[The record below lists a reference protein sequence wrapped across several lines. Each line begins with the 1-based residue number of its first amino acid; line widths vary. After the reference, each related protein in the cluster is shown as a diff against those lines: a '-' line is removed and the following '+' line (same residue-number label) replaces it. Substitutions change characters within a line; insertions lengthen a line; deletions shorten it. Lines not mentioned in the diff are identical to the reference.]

1 MKKLFTSLSLFF
13 AISLS
18 SSVNAQGW
26 PKDYGGVMLQGFYW
40 DSFSDSQW
48 SYLEEQADDISKYFS
63 LVWIPQ
69 SGNCNSTYNQMGYMP
84 VYYFD
89 HNSSF
94 GTEAQLRSM
103 IKAYN
108 DRGTGII
115 ADVVINHRNNLGVG
129 GSWVDYPAETYKGE
143 TYQMLSTDIV
153 KNDDGNKTLDWATK
167 NGYSLSDNNDT
178 GEGWDGCRDL
188 DHKSENVNKVIKAY
202 LDYLINDLGY
212 TGFRYDMVKGYSAS
226 FTADYN
232 TAAKPQFSVGE
243 YWDSSS
249 NIKKWI
255 DGTKVNDVPASGAFD
270 FQFRYRV
277 RDAAASN
284 DWTKLAGNTNDQ
296 AGYPLIYQEGYSQY
310 AITFVENH
318 DTQYRSASEPLDPLK
333 GDTLAANAYMLA
345 MPGTPCVFY
354 KHWLTQKK
362 ALKLMISA
370 RQQAGITNTSS
381 YEVSKKY
388 STAYAVTVNGTKG
401 KLICVV
407 GSNSQTFDCPEGFTE
422 ILSGKAYRYL
432 IEDKALEGWNDVVTR
447 IEAEEDKSDF
457 KPYSATVY
465 VKADFNPVYF
475 YIWDSNNNT
484 QLNGNWPGKRI
495 DNVEACKTVIDGETW
510 YFQTVEIPSA
520 DYYFNF
526 IVNQGNNKPQ
536 TSDIAHLT
544 SDKYFVAT
552 ISGSKITYTDVT
564 SDHTT
569 GIGSVPADQ
578 LPSVANI
585 YTIDGR
591 MIRKGAEIGKAFSE
605 LPKGIY
611 IINGK
616 TVLVGISY
624 DK

>member
-1 MKKLFTSLSLFF
+1 MKKTFTTLSLLL
-13 AISLS
+13 ALGLS
-18 SSVNAQGW
+18 STSVNAQGW

-40 DSFSDSQW
+40 DSFADSQW
-48 SYLEEQADDISKYFS
+48 SYLEEQADDISRYFS

-69 SGNCNSTYNQMGYMP
+69 SGNCNSSYNQMGYMP

-103 IKAYN
+103 IKAYS

-115 ADVVINHRNNLGVG
+115 ADVVINHRNNLGVD

-167 NGYSLSDNNDT
+167 NGLSLSQNNDT

-249 NIKKWI
+249 NIKRWI
-255 DGTKVNDVPASGAFD
+255 DGTKVDDVPASGAFD

-284 DWTKLAGNTNDQ
+284 DWSKLAGSTSDQ
-296 AGYPLIYQEGYSQY
+296 AGYPLIYQDGYSQY

-388 STAYAVTVNGTKG
+388 STAYAVTVTGTKG

-432 IEDKALEGWNDVVTR
+432 LENTALEGWNDVVTR

-457 KPYSATVY
+457 KPYTATVY
-465 VKADFNPVYF
+465 VKADFTPVYF

-484 QLNGNWPGKRI
+484 QLNGNWPGKRV
-495 DNVEACKTVIDGETW
+495 DNVEACKTTIDGETW
-510 YFQTVEIPSA
+510 YFQSVEIPSA

-544 SDKYFVAT
+544 TDKYFLAA
-552 ISGSKITYTDVT
+552 ISGSKVSYQDVT
-564 SDHTT
+564 SEHTT
-569 GIGSVPADQ
+569 AIDAIPSDQ
-578 LPSVANI
+578 IPSLSDI
-585 YTIDGR
+585 YTVDGR
-591 MIRKGAEIGKAFSE
+591 MIRRGAEASKAFSD

-616 TVLVGISY
+616 KVV
-624 DK
+624 K

>member
-1 MKKLFTSLSLFF
+1 
-13 AISLS
+13 
-18 SSVNAQGW
+18 
-26 PKDYGGVMLQGFYW
+26 MLQGFYW
-40 DSFSDSQW
+40 DSFADSQW

-69 SGNCNSTYNQMGYMP
+69 SGNCNSSYNQMGYMP

-103 IKAYN
+103 IKAYS

-115 ADVVINHRNNLGVG
+115 ADVVINHRNNLGVD

-153 KNDDGNKTLDWATK
+153 KNDDGNKTLEWATK
-167 NGYSLSDNNDT
+167 NGLSLSENNDT

-249 NIKKWI
+249 NIKRWI
-255 DGTKVNDVPASGAFD
+255 DGTKVDDVPASGAFD

-284 DWTKLAGNTNDQ
+284 DWTKLAGSTSDQ
-296 AGYPLIYQEGYSQY
+296 AGYPLIYQDGYSQY

-388 STAYAVTVNGTKG
+388 STAYAVTVTGTKG

-407 GSNSQTFDCPEGFTE
+407 GTNSQTFNCPEGFTE

-432 IEDKALEGWNDVVTR
+432 LENTALEGWNDVVTR

-457 KPYSATVY
+457 KPYTATVY
-465 VKADFNPVYF
+465 VKADFTPVYF
-475 YIWDSNNNT
+475 YVWDSNNNT
-484 QLNGNWPGKRI
+484 QLNGNWPGKRV
-495 DNVEACKTVIDGETW
+495 DNVEACKTTIDGETW

-536 TSDIAHLT
+536 TSDIAHLS
-544 SDKYFVAT
+544 SDKYFVTT
-552 ISGSKITYTDVT
+552 ISGSKLSYTDVT

-569 GIGSVPADQ
+569 GIGSVPVDQ

-591 MIRKGAEIGKAFSE
+591 MIRKGAETGKAFSD

-616 TVLVGISY
+616 TVV
-624 DK
+624 K

>member
-1 MKKLFTSLSLFF
+1 MKKTFTTLSLLL
-13 AISLS
+13 ALGLS
-18 SSVNAQGW
+18 STSANAQGW

-40 DSFSDSQW
+40 DSFADSQW

-69 SGNCNSTYNQMGYMP
+69 SGNCNSSYNQMGYMP

-103 IKAYN
+103 IKAYS

-115 ADVVINHRNNLGVG
+115 ADVVINHRNNLGVD

-153 KNDDGNKTLDWATK
+153 KNDDGNKTLEWATK
-167 NGYSLSDNNDT
+167 NGLSLSENNDT

-249 NIKKWI
+249 NIKRWI
-255 DGTKVNDVPASGAFD
+255 DGTKVDDVPASGAFD

-284 DWTKLAGNTNDQ
+284 DWSKLAGSTNDQ

-388 STAYAVTVNGTKG
+388 STAYAVTVTGTKG

-432 IEDKALEGWNDVVTR
+432 LENTALEGWNDVVTR

-457 KPYSATVY
+457 KPYTATVY
-465 VKADFNPVYF
+465 VKADFTPVYF

-484 QLNGNWPGKRI
+484 QLNGNWPGKRV
-495 DNVEACKTVIDGETW
+495 DNVEACKTTIDGETW
-510 YFQTVEIPSA
+510 YFQSVEIPSA

-526 IVNQGNNKPQ
+526 IINQGNNKPQ

-544 SDKYFVAT
+544 TDKYYLAA
-552 ISGSKITYTDVT
+552 ISGSKVSYQDVT
-564 SDHTT
+564 SEHTT
-569 GIGSVPADQ
+569 AIDAIPSDQ
-578 LPSVANI
+578 IPSLSDI

-591 MIRKGAEIGKAFSE
+591 MIRRGAEAGKAFSD

-616 TVLVGISY
+616 KVV
-624 DK
+624 K

>member
-1 MKKLFTSLSLFF
+1 MKKTFTTLSLLL
-13 AISLS
+13 ALGLS
-18 SSVNAQGW
+18 STSANAQGW

-40 DSFSDSQW
+40 DSFADSQW

-69 SGNCNSTYNQMGYMP
+69 SGNCNSSYNQMGYMP

-103 IKAYN
+103 IKAYS

-115 ADVVINHRNNLGVG
+115 ADVVINHRNNLGVD

-167 NGYSLSDNNDT
+167 NGLSLSENNDT

-249 NIKKWI
+249 NIKRWI
-255 DGTKVNDVPASGAFD
+255 DGTKVDDVPASGAFD

-284 DWTKLAGNTNDQ
+284 DWTKLAGSTSDQ
-296 AGYPLIYQEGYSQY
+296 AGYPLIYQDGYSQY

-388 STAYAVTVNGTKG
+388 STAYAVTVTGTKG

-432 IEDKALEGWNDVVTR
+432 LENTALEGWNDVVTR

-457 KPYSATVY
+457 KPYTATVY
-465 VKADFNPVYF
+465 VKADFTPVYF

-484 QLNGNWPGKRI
+484 QLNGNWPGKRV
-495 DNVEACKTVIDGETW
+495 DNVEACKTTIDGETW
-510 YFQTVEIPSA
+510 YFQSVDIPSA

-536 TSDIAHLT
+536 TSDIAHLS
-544 SDKYFVAT
+544 SDKYFVTT
-552 ISGSKITYTDVT
+552 ISGSKISYTDVT

-569 GIGSVPADQ
+569 GIDSVHADQ
-578 LPSVANI
+578 YSGVANI

-591 MIRKGAEIGKAFSE
+591 MIRKGAETGKAFSD

-616 TVLVGISY
+616 TVV
-624 DK
+624 K

>member
-1 MKKLFTSLSLFF
+1 MKKTFTTLSLLL
-13 AISLS
+13 ALGLS
-18 SSVNAQGW
+18 STSVNAQGW

-40 DSFSDSQW
+40 DSFADSQW
-48 SYLEEQADDISKYFS
+48 SYLEEQADDISRYFS

-69 SGNCNSTYNQMGYMP
+69 SGNCNSSYNQMGYMP

-103 IKAYN
+103 IKAYS

-115 ADVVINHRNNLGVG
+115 ADVVINHRNNLGVD

-167 NGYSLSDNNDT
+167 NGLSLSENNDT

-249 NIKKWI
+249 NIKRWI
-255 DGTKVNDVPASGAFD
+255 DGTKVDDVPASGAFD

-284 DWTKLAGNTNDQ
+284 DWSKLAGSTSDQ
-296 AGYPLIYQEGYSQY
+296 AGYPLIYQDGYSQY

-388 STAYAVTVNGTKG
+388 STAYAVTVTGTKG

-422 ILSGKAYRYL
+422 ILSGRAYRYL
-432 IEDKALEGWNDVVTR
+432 LENTALDGWNDVVTR

-457 KPYSATVY
+457 KPYTATVY
-465 VKADFNPVYF
+465 VKADFTPVYF

-484 QLNGNWPGKRI
+484 QLNGNWPGKRV
-495 DNVEACKTVIDGETW
+495 DNVEACKTTIGGETW
-510 YFQTVEIPSA
+510 YFQSVEIPSA

-526 IVNQGNNKPQ
+526 IINQGNNKPQ

-544 SDKYFVAT
+544 TDKYFLAA
-552 ISGSKITYTDVT
+552 ISGSKVSYQDVT
-564 SDHTT
+564 SEHTT
-569 GIGSVPADQ
+569 AIDAI
-578 LPSVANI
+578 PSDRIPGVSDI

-591 MIRKGAEIGKAFSE
+591 MIRRGAEASKAFSD

-616 TVLVGISY
+616 KVV
-624 DK
+624 K

>member
-1 MKKLFTSLSLFF
+1 MKKTFTTLSFLL
-13 AISLS
+13 ALGLS
-18 SSVNAQGW
+18 STSANAQGW

-40 DSFSDSQW
+40 DSFADSQW

-69 SGNCNSTYNQMGYMP
+69 SGNCNSSYNQMGYMP

-103 IKAYN
+103 IKAYS

-115 ADVVINHRNNLGVG
+115 ADVVINHRNNLGVD

-153 KNDDGNKTLDWATK
+153 KNDDGNKTLEWATK
-167 NGYSLSDNNDT
+167 NGLSLSENNDT

-249 NIKKWI
+249 NIKRWI
-255 DGTKVNDVPASGAFD
+255 DGTKVDDVPASGAFD

-284 DWTKLAGNTNDQ
+284 DWTKLAGSTSDQ
-296 AGYPLIYQEGYSQY
+296 AGYPLIYQDGYSQY

-388 STAYAVTVNGTKG
+388 STAYAVTVTGTKG

-432 IEDKALEGWNDVVTR
+432 LEDKALEGWNDVVTR

-457 KPYSATVY
+457 KPYTATVY
-465 VKADFNPVYF
+465 VKADFTPVYF
-475 YIWDSNNNT
+475 YVWDSNNNT
-484 QLNGNWPGKRI
+484 QLNGNWPGKRV
-495 DNVEACKTVIDGETW
+495 DNVEACKTTIDGETW
-510 YFQTVEIPSA
+510 YFQSVDIPSA

-536 TSDIAHLT
+536 TSDIAHLS
-544 SDKYFVAT
+544 SDKYFVTT
-552 ISGSKITYTDVT
+552 ISGSKISYTDVT

-569 GIGSVPADQ
+569 DIGSVPADQ
-578 LPSVANI
+578 YTGVANI

-591 MIRKGAEIGKAFSE
+591 MIRKGAETGKAFSD

-616 TVLVGISY
+616 TVV
-624 DK
+624 K

>member
-1 MKKLFTSLSLFF
+1 MKKTFTTLSLLL
-13 AISLS
+13 ALGLS
-18 SSVNAQGW
+18 STSANAQGW

-40 DSFSDSQW
+40 DSFADSQW

-69 SGNCNSTYNQMGYMP
+69 SGNCNSSYNQMGYMP

-103 IKAYN
+103 IKAYS

-115 ADVVINHRNNLGVG
+115 ADVVINHRNNLGVD

-153 KNDDGNKTLDWATK
+153 KNDDGNKTLEWATK
-167 NGYSLSDNNDT
+167 NGLSLSENNDT

-232 TAAKPQFSVGE
+232 TVAKPQFSVGE

-249 NIKKWI
+249 NIKRWI
-255 DGTKVNDVPASGAFD
+255 DGTKVDDVPASGAFD

-284 DWTKLAGNTNDQ
+284 DWTKLAGSTSDQ

-388 STAYAVTVNGTKG
+388 STAYAVTVTGTKG

-432 IEDKALEGWNDVVTR
+432 LENTALEGWNDVVTR

-457 KPYSATVY
+457 KPYTATVY
-465 VKADFNPVYF
+465 VKADFTPVYF
-475 YIWDSNNNT
+475 YVWDSNNNT
-484 QLNGNWPGKRI
+484 QLNGNWPGKRV
-495 DNVEACKTVIDGETW
+495 DNVEACRTTIDGETW
-510 YFQTVEIPSA
+510 YFQSVDIPSA

-536 TSDIAHLT
+536 TSDIAHLS
-544 SDKYFVAT
+544 SDKYFVTT
-552 ISGSKITYTDVT
+552 ISGSKLSYTDVT

-569 GIGSVPADQ
+569 GIGSVPVDQ

-591 MIRKGAEIGKAFSE
+591 MIRKGAETGKAFSE

-616 TVLVGISY
+616 TVV
-624 DK
+624 K

>member
-1 MKKLFTSLSLFF
+1 
-13 AISLS
+13 
-18 SSVNAQGW
+18 
-26 PKDYGGVMLQGFYW
+26 MLQGFYW
-40 DSFSDSQW
+40 DSFADSQW

-69 SGNCNSTYNQMGYMP
+69 SGNCNSSYNQMGYMP

-103 IKAYN
+103 IKAYS

-115 ADVVINHRNNLGVG
+115 ADVVINHRNNLGVD

-153 KNDDGNKTLDWATK
+153 KNDDGNKTLEWATK
-167 NGYSLSDNNDT
+167 NGLSLSENNDT

-249 NIKKWI
+249 NIKRWI
-255 DGTKVNDVPASGAFD
+255 DGTKVDDVPASGAFD

-284 DWTKLAGNTNDQ
+284 DWTKLAGSTSDQ

-388 STAYAVTVNGTKG
+388 STAYAVTVTGTKG

-432 IEDKALEGWNDVVTR
+432 LENTALEGWNDVMTR

-457 KPYSATVY
+457 KPYTATVY
-465 VKADFNPVYF
+465 VKADFTPVYF
-475 YIWDSNNNT
+475 YVWDSNNNT
-484 QLNGNWPGKRI
+484 QLNGNWPGKRV
-495 DNVEACKTVIDGETW
+495 DNVEACKTTIDGETW
-510 YFQTVEIPSA
+510 YFQSVEIPSA

-536 TSDIAHLT
+536 TSDIAHLS
-544 SDKYFVAT
+544 SDKYFVTT
-552 ISGSKITYTDVT
+552 ISGSKISYTDVT

-569 GIGSVPADQ
+569 GIGSVPVDQ

-591 MIRKGAEIGKAFSE
+591 MIRKGAETGKAFSD

-616 TVLVGISY
+616 TVV
-624 DK
+624 K

>member
-1 MKKLFTSLSLFF
+1 
-13 AISLS
+13 
-18 SSVNAQGW
+18 
-26 PKDYGGVMLQGFYW
+26 MLQGFYW
-40 DSFSDSQW
+40 DSFADSQW

-69 SGNCNSTYNQMGYMP
+69 SGNCNSSYNQMGYMP

-103 IKAYN
+103 IKAYS

-115 ADVVINHRNNLGVG
+115 ADVVINHRNNLGVD

-167 NGYSLSDNNDT
+167 NGLSLSQNNDT

-249 NIKKWI
+249 NIKRWI
-255 DGTKVNDVPASGAFD
+255 DGTKVDDVPASGAFD

-284 DWTKLAGNTNDQ
+284 DWTKLAGSTSDQ
-296 AGYPLIYQEGYSQY
+296 AGYPLIYQDGYSQY

-388 STAYAVTVNGTKG
+388 STAYAVTVTGTKG

-407 GSNSQTFDCPEGFTE
+407 GSNSQTFNCPEGFTE
-422 ILSGKAYRYL
+422 ILSGRAYRYL
-432 IEDKALEGWNDVVTR
+432 LENTALEGWNDVVTR

-457 KPYSATVY
+457 KPYKATVY
-465 VKADFNPVYF
+465 VKADFTPVYF

-484 QLNGNWPGKRI
+484 QLNGNWPGKRV
-495 DNVEACKTVIDGETW
+495 DNVEACKTTIDGETW
-510 YFQTVEIPSA
+510 YFQSVEIPSA

-526 IVNQGNNKPQ
+526 IINQGNNKPQ

-544 SDKYFVAT
+544 TDKYFLAA
-552 ISGSKITYTDVT
+552 ISGSKVSYQDVT
-564 SDHTT
+564 SEHTT
-569 GIGSVPADQ
+569 AIEAIPSDQ
-578 LPSVANI
+578 IPSLSDI

-591 MIRKGAEIGKAFSE
+591 MIRRGAEAGKAFSD

-616 TVLVGISY
+616 KVV
-624 DK
+624 K

>member
-1 MKKLFTSLSLFF
+1 MKKTFTTLSLLL
-13 AISLS
+13 ALGLS
-18 SSVNAQGW
+18 STSVNAQGW

-40 DSFSDSQW
+40 DSFADSQW
-48 SYLEEQADDISKYFS
+48 SYLEEQADDISRYFS

-69 SGNCNSTYNQMGYMP
+69 SGNCNSSYNQMGYMP

-115 ADVVINHRNNLGVG
+115 ADVVINHRNNLGVD

-167 NGYSLSDNNDT
+167 NGLSLSQNNDT

-249 NIKKWI
+249 NIKRWI
-255 DGTKVNDVPASGAFD
+255 DGTKVDDVPASGAFD

-284 DWTKLAGNTNDQ
+284 DWSKLAGSTSDQ

-388 STAYAVTVNGTKG
+388 STAYAVTVTGTKG

-432 IEDKALEGWNDVVTR
+432 LENTALEGWNDVVTR
-447 IEAEEDKSDF
+447 IDAEEDKSDF
-457 KPYSATVY
+457 KPYTATVY
-465 VKADFNPVYF
+465 VKADFTPVYF

-484 QLNGNWPGKRI
+484 QLNGNWPGKRV
-495 DNVEACKTVIDGETW
+495 DNVEACKTTIDGETW

-526 IVNQGNNKPQ
+526 IINQGNNKPQ

-544 SDKYFVAT
+544 TDKYFLAA
-552 ISGSKITYTDVT
+552 ISGSKVSYQDVT
-564 SDHTT
+564 SEHTT
-569 GIGSVPADQ
+569 AIDAIPSDQ
-578 LPSVANI
+578 IPSVSDI

-591 MIRKGAEIGKAFSE
+591 MIRRGAEASKAFSD

-616 TVLVGISY
+616 KVV
-624 DK
+624 K

>member
-1 MKKLFTSLSLFF
+1 
-13 AISLS
+13 
-18 SSVNAQGW
+18 
-26 PKDYGGVMLQGFYW
+26 MLQGFYW
-40 DSFSDSQW
+40 DSFADSQW
-48 SYLEEQADDISKYFS
+48 SYLEEQADDISRYFS

-69 SGNCNSTYNQMGYMP
+69 SGNCNSSYNQMGYMP

-103 IKAYN
+103 IKAYS

-115 ADVVINHRNNLGVG
+115 ADVVINHRNNLGAG

-167 NGYSLSDNNDT
+167 NGLSLSQNNDT

-249 NIKKWI
+249 NIKRWI
-255 DGTKVNDVPASGAFD
+255 DGTKVDDVPASGAFD

-284 DWTKLAGNTNDQ
+284 DWTKLAGSTSDQ
-296 AGYPLIYQEGYSQY
+296 AGYPLIYQDGYSQY

-388 STAYAVTVNGTKG
+388 STAYAVTVTGTKG

-407 GSNSQTFDCPEGFTE
+407 GTNSQTFNCPEGFTE

-432 IEDKALEGWNDVVTR
+432 LENTALEGWNDVVTR
-447 IEAEEDKSDF
+447 IDAEEDKSDF
-457 KPYSATVY
+457 KPYTATVY
-465 VKADFNPVYF
+465 VKADFTPVYF

-484 QLNGNWPGKRI
+484 QLNGNWPGKRV
-495 DNVEACKTVIDGETW
+495 DNVEACKTTIDGETW
-510 YFQTVEIPSA
+510 YFQSVEIPSA

-536 TSDIAHLT
+536 TSDIVHLT
-544 SDKYFVAT
+544 TDKYFLAA
-552 ISGSKITYTDVT
+552 ISGSKVSYQDVT
-564 SDHTT
+564 SEHTT
-569 GIGSVPADQ
+569 AIEAIPSDQ
-578 LPSVANI
+578 IPSVSDI

-591 MIRKGAEIGKAFSE
+591 MIRRGAEAGKAFSD

-616 TVLVGISY
+616 KVV
-624 DK
+624 K

>member
-1 MKKLFTSLSLFF
+1 MKKTFTALSLLL
-13 AISLS
+13 ALGLS
-18 SSVNAQGW
+18 STSVNAQGW

-40 DSFSDSQW
+40 DSFADSQW
-48 SYLEEQADDISKYFS
+48 SYLEEQADDISRYFS

-69 SGNCNSTYNQMGYMP
+69 SGNCNSSYNQMGYMP

-103 IKAYN
+103 IKAYS

-115 ADVVINHRNNLGVG
+115 ADVVINHRNNLGAG

-167 NGYSLSDNNDT
+167 NGLSLSQNNDT

-249 NIKKWI
+249 NIKRWI
-255 DGTKVNDVPASGAFD
+255 DGTKVDDVPASGAFD

-284 DWTKLAGNTNDQ
+284 DWTKLAGSTSDQ

-388 STAYAVTVNGTKG
+388 STAYAVTVTGTKG

-422 ILSGKAYRYL
+422 ILSGRAYRYL
-432 IEDKALEGWNDVVTR
+432 LENTALEGWNDVVTR

-457 KPYSATVY
+457 KPYTATVY
-465 VKADFNPVYF
+465 VKADFTPVYF

-484 QLNGNWPGKRI
+484 QLNGNWPGKRV
-495 DNVEACKTVIDGETW
+495 DNVEACKTTIDGETW
-510 YFQTVEIPSA
+510 YFQSVEIPSA

-526 IVNQGNNKPQ
+526 IINQGNNKPQ

-544 SDKYFVAT
+544 TDKYFLAA
-552 ISGSKITYTDVT
+552 ISGSKVSYQDVT
-564 SDHTT
+564 SEHTT
-569 GIGSVPADQ
+569 AIDAIPSDQ
-578 LPSVANI
+578 IPGVSDI

-591 MIRKGAEIGKAFSE
+591 MIRCGAEASKAFSD

-616 TVLVGISY
+616 KVV
-624 DK
+624 K

>member
-1 MKKLFTSLSLFF
+1 MKKTFTTLSLLL
-13 AISLS
+13 ALGLS
-18 SSVNAQGW
+18 STSINAQGW

-40 DSFSDSQW
+40 DSFADSQW
-48 SYLEEQADDISKYFS
+48 SYLEEQADDISRYFS

-69 SGNCNSTYNQMGYMP
+69 SGNCNSSYNQMGYMP

-103 IKAYN
+103 IKAYS

-115 ADVVINHRNNLGVG
+115 ADVVINHRNNLGVD

-167 NGYSLSDNNDT
+167 NGLSLSQNNDT

-249 NIKKWI
+249 NIKRWI
-255 DGTKVNDVPASGAFD
+255 DGTKVDDVPASGAFD

-284 DWTKLAGNTNDQ
+284 DWSKLAGSTSDQ
-296 AGYPLIYQEGYSQY
+296 AGYPLIYQDGYSQY

-388 STAYAVTVNGTKG
+388 STAYAVTVTGTKG

-422 ILSGKAYRYL
+422 ILSGRAYRYL
-432 IEDKALEGWNDVVTR
+432 LENTALEGWNDVVTR

-457 KPYSATVY
+457 KPYTATVY
-465 VKADFNPVYF
+465 VKADFTPVYF
-475 YIWDSNNNT
+475 YVWDSNNNT
-484 QLNGNWPGKRI
+484 QLNGNWPGKRV
-495 DNVEACKTVIDGETW
+495 DNVEACKTTIDGETW

-526 IVNQGNNKPQ
+526 IINQGNNKPQ

-544 SDKYFVAT
+544 TDKYFLAA
-552 ISGSKITYTDVT
+552 ISGSKVSYQDVT
-564 SDHTT
+564 SEHSTAIDA
-569 GIGSVPADQ
+569 IPSDQ
-578 LPSVANI
+578 IPGVSDI

-591 MIRKGAEIGKAFSE
+591 MIRRGAEASKAFSD

-616 TVLVGISY
+616 KVV
-624 DK
+624 K

>member
-1 MKKLFTSLSLFF
+1 
-13 AISLS
+13 
-18 SSVNAQGW
+18 
-26 PKDYGGVMLQGFYW
+26 MLQGFYW
-40 DSFSDSQW
+40 DSFADSQW

-69 SGNCNSTYNQMGYMP
+69 SGNCNSSSNQMGYMP

-103 IKAYN
+103 IKAYS

-115 ADVVINHRNNLGVG
+115 ADVVINHRNNLGVD

-153 KNDDGNKTLDWATK
+153 KNDDGNKTLEWATK
-167 NGYSLSDNNDT
+167 NGLSLSENNDT

-232 TAAKPQFSVGE
+232 TVAKPQFSVGE

-249 NIKKWI
+249 NIKRWI
-255 DGTKVNDVPASGAFD
+255 DGTKVDDVPASGAFD

-284 DWTKLAGNTNDQ
+284 DWTKLAGSTSDQ
-296 AGYPLIYQEGYSQY
+296 AGYPLIYQEGYGQY

-388 STAYAVTVNGTKG
+388 STAYAVTVTGTKG

-432 IEDKALEGWNDVVTR
+432 LENTALEGWNDVVTR

-457 KPYSATVY
+457 KPYTATVY
-465 VKADFNPVYF
+465 VKADFTPVYF

-484 QLNGNWPGKRI
+484 QLNGNWPGKRV
-495 DNVEACKTVIDGETW
+495 DNVEACKTTIDGETW
-510 YFQTVEIPSA
+510 YFQSVDIPSA

-536 TSDIAHLT
+536 TSDIAHLS
-544 SDKYFVAT
+544 SDKYFVTT
-552 ISGSKITYTDVT
+552 ISGSKISYTDVT

-569 GIGSVPADQ
+569 GIGSVPVDQ

-591 MIRKGAEIGKAFSE
+591 MIRKGAETGKAFSD

-616 TVLVGISY
+616 TVV
-624 DK
+624 K

>member
-1 MKKLFTSLSLFF
+1 MKKTFTTLSLLL
-13 AISLS
+13 ALGLS
-18 SSVNAQGW
+18 STSVNAQGW

-40 DSFSDSQW
+40 DSFADSQW
-48 SYLEEQADDISKYFS
+48 SYLEEQADDISRYFS

-69 SGNCNSTYNQMGYMP
+69 SGNCNSSYNQMGYMP

-115 ADVVINHRNNLGVG
+115 ADVVINHRNNLGAG

-167 NGYSLSDNNDT
+167 NGLSLSQNNDT

-249 NIKKWI
+249 NIKRWI
-255 DGTKVNDVPASGAFD
+255 DGTKVDDVPASGAFD

-284 DWTKLAGNTNDQ
+284 DWSKLAGSTSDQ

-388 STAYAVTVNGTKG
+388 STAYAVTVTGTKG

-422 ILSGKAYRYL
+422 ILSGRAYRYL
-432 IEDKALEGWNDVVTR
+432 LENTALDGWNDVVTR

-457 KPYSATVY
+457 KPYTATVY
-465 VKADFNPVYF
+465 VKADFTPVYF

-484 QLNGNWPGKRI
+484 QLNGNWPGKRV
-495 DNVEACKTVIDGETW
+495 DNVEACKTTIDGETW

-526 IVNQGNNKPQ
+526 IINQGNNKPQ

-544 SDKYFVAT
+544 TDKYFLAA
-552 ISGSKITYTDVT
+552 ISGSKVSYQDVT
-564 SDHTT
+564 SEHTT
-569 GIGSVPADQ
+569 AIDAIPSDQ
-578 LPSVANI
+578 IPGLSDI

-591 MIRKGAEIGKAFSE
+591 MIRRGAEAGKAFSD

-616 TVLVGISY
+616 KVV
-624 DK
+624 K